1 MPRSRKERI
10 MIIKPEFSLCFKTK
24 LSSHNI
30 IIVFMAIILLA
41 SAAQAQTYLNSTGV
55 PTFSTLTKVE
65 NGFVNLGNGNLHL
78 EIDLGTFPQRGKTKL
93 TAKLVYDS
101 RIWQVVNGAWQ
112 PTNVANS
119 QGGWRFVTTADPGA
133 VTQTLTSTVC
143 NGTQVIQTWQNFTWT
158 DPVGT
163 QRVFPITTT
172 QNQCTGVNTTSGD

>member
-1 MPRSRKERI
+1 
-10 MIIKPEFSLCFKTK
+10 
-24 LSSHNI
+24 
-30 IIVFMAIILLA
+30 MAIILLA

-158 DPVGT
+158 D
-163 QRVFPITTT
+163 
-172 QNQCTGVNTTSGD
+172 